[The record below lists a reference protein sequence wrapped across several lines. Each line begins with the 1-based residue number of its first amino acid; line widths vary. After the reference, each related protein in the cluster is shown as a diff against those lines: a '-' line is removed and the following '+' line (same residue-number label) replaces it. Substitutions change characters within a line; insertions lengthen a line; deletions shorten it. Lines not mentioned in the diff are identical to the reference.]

1 MLTYSNEDFKTLL
14 KEIFWVSGKKF
25 GILSENKDHNGS
37 VIISKEEGSSKQD
50 VKVRQEPFL

>member
-37 VIISKEEGSSKQD
+37 VSIAFH
-50 VKVRQEPFL
+50 PFSTYFTAEHFSEL